1 MPRSSALK
9 PLTIL
14 CAGSRVIA
22 RVNSYESSVNISSPF
37 WSAQIRGTV
46 YLFTLIPGIVS
57 KIGILS
63 PDFILGR
70 KLAELTLQQAN
81 KLILEVLNTA
91 REKEMPPIAV
101 AVLDSGAHLKAFQR
115 EDGVSFL
122 RVQIAQAKAW
132 GALAMAC
139 NTDQLAERYNQD
151 TLQQG
156 FINALNGMTDGKIIP
171 LPGGVLVRNDKN
183 EIIGAVGAAGGLSTD
198 DEACVNT
205 ALKSQGFKLSEN

>member
-1 MPRSSALK
+1 M
-9 PLTIL
+9 
-14 CAGSRVIA
+14 
-22 RVNSYESSVNISSPF
+22 
-37 WSAQIRGTV
+37 
-46 YLFTLIPGIVS
+46 
-57 KIGILS
+57 
-63 PDFILGR
+63 
-70 KLAELTLQQAN
+70 AELTLQQAN
-81 KLILEVLNTA
+81 KLILEVLNA
-91 REKEMPPIAV
+91 AHEKEMPPIAV

-139 NTDQLAERYNQD
+139 NTDQLADRYNQD
-151 TLQQG
+151 SQQQG

-183 EIIGAVGAAGGLSTD
+183 EIIGAIGAAGGLSTD

-205 ALKSQGFKLSEN
+205 ALKLQGFKLSAN